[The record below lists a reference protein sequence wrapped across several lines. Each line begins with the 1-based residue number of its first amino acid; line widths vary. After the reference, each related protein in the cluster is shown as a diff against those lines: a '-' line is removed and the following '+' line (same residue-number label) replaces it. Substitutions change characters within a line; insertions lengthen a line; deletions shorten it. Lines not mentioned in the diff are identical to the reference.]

1 MSEHGTF
8 TTLVTCM
15 DGRIQKTANNWVLKK
30 FETDFADVITEPGPD
45 GILAENSDQAI
56 INNIKKRLEV
66 SIKGHGSQSITIVG
80 HEDCAGNPVGK
91 DQHLEDITKSV
102 KLIKNWYPNLKVIGI
117 WLEKIT
123 DKDWEIHELEKILIN
138 A

>member
-1 MSEHGTF
+1 MSNHGTF

-15 DGRIQKTANNWVLKK
+15 DGRIQKTANDWVLKK

-45 GILAENSDQAI
+45 GILADNSDQSV
-56 INNIKKRLEV
+56 INNIKKRLVV
-66 SIKGHGSQSITIVG
+66 SIEGHGSQSITIVG
-80 HEDCAGNPVGK
+80 HEDCAGNPVNK
-91 DQHLEDITKSV
+91 DQHLKDLTESIKMIKS
-102 KLIKNWYPNLKVIGI
+102 WYPDIKVVGI

-123 DKDWEIHELEKILIN
+123 DKDWKVHELEKILVN